1 MAAARPCLQD
11 RLARHAP
18 YSYRDDPAVP
28 TFPDDK
34 PLIVFDGVCVLC
46 SGFVRFVVARDP
58 DAALRLTTAQSTI
71 GQALLRHYGLD
82 TVDFESNLVL
92 SKGRAYAKLD
102 TLAITGECIGGPW
115 RLLGIVQALP
125 RALADWIYDGVARNR
140 YALFGRHERCMM
152 PPPDWHERFLQ

>member
-1 MAAARPCLQD
+1 MAAVRPRLQD

-18 YSYRDDPAVP
+18 YSYRDDAAVP
-28 TFPDDK
+28 KFPDDK
-34 PLIVFDGVCVLC
+34 PLILFDGVCVLC

-58 DAALRLTTAQSTI
+58 GAVFRLTTAQSTI

-92 SKGRAYAKLD
+92 SQGRAYAKLD
-102 TLAITGECIGGPW
+102 TLAITGERIGGPW
-115 RLLGIVQALP
+115 RLLGVVRVLP
-125 RALADWIYDGVARNR
+125 RALADWLYDRVARNR

-152 PPPDWHERFLQ
+152 PPPDWHKRFLQ